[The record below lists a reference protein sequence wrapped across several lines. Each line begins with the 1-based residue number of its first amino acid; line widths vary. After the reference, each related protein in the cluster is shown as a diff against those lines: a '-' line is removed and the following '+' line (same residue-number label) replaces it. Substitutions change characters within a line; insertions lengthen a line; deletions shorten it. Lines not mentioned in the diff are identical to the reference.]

1 MIDNHGELRKPTLE
15 SSEFARFR
23 AEIAFRQDR
32 KTRKKQNKLSL
43 TTRKKRKPVSSC
55 RENAYKKN
63 FSTLILLISDNFL
76 HFDSDKKKTKM
87 TFKHRKTDLKINF
100 LVVWQLC
107 DKKKDRFY
115 FSTFKTV

>member
-1 MIDNHGELRKPTLE
+1 MIDNHGKLRKPTLE
-15 SSEFARFR
+15 LSEFARFR

-55 RENAYKKN
+55 RENAYKKKN
-63 FSTLILLISDNFL
+63 STLILLISDNFL

-87 TFKHRKTDLKINF
+87 TFKRRN
-100 LVVWQLC
+100 
-107 DKKKDRFY
+107 
-115 FSTFKTV
+115 ST

>member
-15 SSEFARFR
+15 LSEFARFR
-23 AEIAFRQDR
+23 AEIAFRQD
-32 KTRKKQNKLSL
+32 RKKQNKLSL

-87 TFKHRKTDLKINF
+87 TFKRRN
-100 LVVWQLC
+100 
-107 DKKKDRFY
+107 
-115 FSTFKTV
+115 ST

>member
-15 SSEFARFR
+15 LSEFARFR

-55 RENAYKKN
+55 RENAYKK
-63 FSTLILLISDNFL
+63 
-76 HFDSDKKKTKM
+76 KK
-87 TFKHRKTDLKINF
+87 RL
-100 LVVWQLC
+100 
-107 DKKKDRFY
+107 
-115 FSTFKTV
+115 